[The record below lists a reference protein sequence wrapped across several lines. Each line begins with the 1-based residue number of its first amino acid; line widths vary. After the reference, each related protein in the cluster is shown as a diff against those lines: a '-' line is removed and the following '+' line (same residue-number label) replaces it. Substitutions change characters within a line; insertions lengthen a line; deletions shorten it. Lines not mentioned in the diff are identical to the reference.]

1 MKNKVIMHKSEIY
14 KKDRKYVWHPYTQEK
29 FSSNIVISGGEGAKL
44 FTEDGRILIDGISSW
59 WVNLHG
65 HANKYIADKI
75 AEQAKKLE
83 HVIFGGFT
91 HAPAVELA
99 ERLLRHLPA
108 GQSKLF
114 YSDNGSTSVEI
125 ALKMACQYWYNK
137 GIERTKVVSLNGAY
151 HGDTVGTMSAGARSA
166 FTAPFNPYMFES
178 TYVDAPVAGHEKEA
192 IEQIRKAVSSG
203 DVIAFIFE
211 PLLQGT
217 AGMIMYSAEALSEMI
232 KICRENNVLTI
243 ADEVAT
249 GFGRTGKFFASDY
262 LEETADIFCMSKG
275 ITGGFL
281 ALGATSC
288 SEEIY
293 SAFYDD
299 NKLKAFFHGHSYT
312 ANPIACAAALASLD
326 LMEEPRT
333 WQNIER
339 LVTKHEEFLKH
350 MRKYEPSISTRQ
362 LGTVAAI
369 EFRSSGETSYFN
381 PTRDALYNF
390 FLGNGVLL
398 RPLGNIVYMLPP
410 YCISDEE
417 LDQVY
422 SVIEKAI
429 IKFAP

>member
-1 MKNKVIMHKSEIY
+1 MLKSEIF

-29 FSSNIVISGGEGAKL
+29 FSSNVVIAGGEGAKL
-44 FTEDGRILIDGISSW
+44 FTEDGRILIDAVSSW

-65 HANKYIADKI
+65 HTNTYIAERI

-99 ERLLRHLPA
+99 ERLLRHLPE
-108 GQSKLF
+108 GQSKIF

-125 ALKMACQYWYNK
+125 ALKMACQYWFNK
-137 GIERTKVVSLNGAY
+137 GIGRTKVISLNGAY
-151 HGDTVGTMSAGARSA
+151 HGDTIGTMSAGARSA
-166 FTAPFNPYMFES
+166 FSAPFRPYMFES
-178 TYVDAPVAGHEKEA
+178 TFIDAPVSGNENEA
-192 IEQIRKAVSSG
+192 IGQLKKAVSSG
-203 DVIAFIFE
+203 DAIAFIFE

-217 AGMIMYSAEALSEMI
+217 AGMIMYSPDALSEMI
-232 KICRENNVLTI
+232 KICRENNVVTI

-262 LEETADIFCMSKG
+262 LSETADIFCLSKG

-288 SEEIY
+288 TEEIY

-312 ANPIACAAALASLD
+312 ANPLACAAALASMD
-326 LMEEPRT
+326 LMEDPGT
-333 WQNIER
+333 WQNIDR
-339 LVTKHEEFLKH
+339 IVSRHDGFLKQ
-350 MRKYEPSISTRQ
+350 MEKYSPSVSTRQ
-362 LGTVAAI
+362 LGTVAVVEI
-369 EFRSSGETSYFN
+369 KSSGETSYFN
-381 PTRDALYNF
+381 PTRDALYSF
-390 FLGNGVLL
+390 FIENGVLL
-398 RPLGNIVYMLPP
+398 RPLGNIVYILPP

-429 IKFAP
+429 IKFAPA